1 MRKREPAM
9 RLKAIF
15 QSQLDHAF
23 GLSESEIAGRSDL
36 SSERIVRG
44 RHHWIIELRMI
55 ERVEE
60 FRPELYLVPLGD
72 V

>member
-1 MRKREPAM
+1 M

-60 FRPELYLVPLGD
+60 FR
-72 V
+72 